1 MGFSLAP
8 RASDAGHRLLAFDT
22 IGSTNAEA
30 LARGRAGEAGPL
42 WVVSA
47 HQTAGRGRR
56 GNAWQSL
63 RGNLGASLLLRT
75 AAPPATVATLGFV
88 AGLAVRSA
96 LECVAPGPAYRL
108 KWPNDVLADGAKLSG
123 ILLETEIAGEARI
136 VALGI
141 GVNVAASPPRLPYR
155 ATSLAELG
163 FEVSAE
169 EMLEAL
175 SASWVEF
182 ESIWEKGR
190 GMARIRKLW
199 LDAAIGLG
207 EPIAV
212 RLGAETAR
220 GTFET
225 IDETGQLVLRTLNG
239 PRAIAAGEV
248 HFGEAATAR
257 ELA

>member
-1 MGFSLAP
+1 
-8 RASDAGHRLLAFDT
+8 
-22 IGSTNAEA
+22 
-30 LARGRAGEAGPL
+30 
-42 WVVSA
+42 
-47 HQTAGRGRR
+47 
-56 GNAWQSL
+56 
-63 RGNLGASLLLRT
+63 
-75 AAPPATVATLGFV
+75 
-88 AGLAVRSA
+88 
-96 LECVAPGPAYRL
+96 
-108 KWPNDVLADGAKLSG
+108 
-123 ILLETEIAGEARI
+123 
-136 VALGI
+136 
-141 GVNVAASPPRLPYR
+141 
-155 ATSLAELG
+155 
-163 FEVSAE
+163 
-169 EMLEAL
+169 MLEAL

-207 EPIAV
+207 ESIAV